1 MKWFDKWFLNKAKWA
16 WAEAQD
22 EPDRSD
28 EVYTTSGLGNRPKR
42 ANRIASSND
51 VESDEGLNIVVRN
64 AQGGRIVTFRHYDHK
79 SDRTQHKIYV
89 IPEDNDFEKELGK
102 LITMES
108 MRG

>member
-16 WAEAQD
+16 WQYRED
-22 EPDRSD
+22 EP
-28 EVYTTSGLGNRPKR
+28 EEIATTSASWGSNRPTR